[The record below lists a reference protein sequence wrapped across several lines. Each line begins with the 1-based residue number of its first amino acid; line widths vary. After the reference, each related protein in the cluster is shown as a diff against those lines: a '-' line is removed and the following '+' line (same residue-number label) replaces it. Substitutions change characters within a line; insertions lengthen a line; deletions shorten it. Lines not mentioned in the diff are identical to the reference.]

1 MSPADAKP
9 SAPDLLIMAADTIG
23 NRAAERDNAD
33 GERSMARAVQ
43 MFNVWRGPRAEHEE
57 VTAESRRRKGLT
69 RIATVNLGWSE
80 PFNSEQIANARL
92 IASAPDL
99 LEALQEMV
107 AGDAEAI
114 EDAKRLGVPFPDEM
128 LAAYHK
134 ARAAIA
140 RATGESSH
148 EPR

>member
-1 MSPADAKP
+1 MSHSFTPGPWFSDRRGNIWRRPLSDLYENGGRMAGDKP
-9 SAPDLLIMAADTIG
+9 LAFVAAG
-23 NRAAERDNAD
+23 WA
-33 GERSMARAVQ
+33 GK
-43 MFNVWRGPRAEHEE
+43 G
-57 VTAESRRRKGLT
+57 VTGYPVED
-69 RIATVNLGWSE
+69 
-80 PFNSEQIANARL
+80 NARL
-92 IASAPDL
+92 IAAAPDL

-140 RATGESSH
+140 RATGEQ
-148 EPR
+148 P

>member
-1 MSPADAKP
+1 MTTKHTPGPWLFRTAP
-9 SAPDLLIMAADTIG
+9 TSAGLCHIVSAADWKGAFIYG
-23 NRAAERDNAD
+23 D
-33 GERSMARAVQ
+33 GI
-43 MFNVWRGPRAEHEE
+43 
-57 VTAESRRRKGLT
+57 RKGVDDALPK
-69 RIATVNLGWSE
+69 AQELA
-80 PFNSEQIANARL
+80 ANARL
-92 IASAPDL
+92 IAAAPDL

-140 RATGESSH
+140 RATGEQ
-148 EPR
+148 P

>member
-1 MSPADAKP
+1 MTKHTPGPWLFRTAP
-9 SAPDLLIMAADTIG
+9 TSAGLCHIVSAADWKGAFIYG
-23 NRAAERDNAD
+23 D
-33 GERSMARAVQ
+33 GI
-43 MFNVWRGPRAEHEE
+43 
-57 VTAESRRRKGLT
+57 RKGVDDALPK
-69 RIATVNLGWSE
+69 AQELA
-80 PFNSEQIANARL
+80 ANARL
-92 IASAPDL
+92 IAAAPDL

-140 RATGESSH
+140 RATGDQ
-148 EPR
+148 P